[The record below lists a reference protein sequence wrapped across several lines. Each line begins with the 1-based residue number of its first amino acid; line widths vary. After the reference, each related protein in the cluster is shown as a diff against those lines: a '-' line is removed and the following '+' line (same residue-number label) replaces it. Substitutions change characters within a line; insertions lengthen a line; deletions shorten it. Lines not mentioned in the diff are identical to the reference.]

1 MRIMIF
7 ITAACLFGYYLYI
20 TLSPEPEIIVEE
32 AKDDTGMDRDQ
43 TEDLMRTIGY
53 VQ

>member
-1 MRIMIF
+1 MNRILLF
-7 ITAACLFGYYLYI
+7 VLCLGFVAATAWWLA
-20 TLSPEPEIIVEE
+20 SEEPTAELP
-32 AKDDTGMDRDQ
+32 AKDDTGLTRES